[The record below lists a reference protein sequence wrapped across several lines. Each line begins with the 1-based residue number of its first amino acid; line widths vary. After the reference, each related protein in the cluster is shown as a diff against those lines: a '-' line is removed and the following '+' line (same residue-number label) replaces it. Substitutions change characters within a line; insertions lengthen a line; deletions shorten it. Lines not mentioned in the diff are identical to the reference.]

1 MPPRKKGGHVTSA
14 RQKARVLE
22 LARHACTI
30 YIYAIILLDPPKKYE
45 HLKGIQRIGQA
56 ADHMGMGR
64 DAVLARRLRQYKQI
78 RGSSAF
84 SELVEEIGW
93 ACFSDMVVLEII
105 TEKAMPAHQALTAK
119 REDLPRVAC
128 HRRGDVRE
136 IAWIAQKGTW
146 RGPNVDHPEKQTLN
160 EQKGGQGDEWARIEA
175 AVRSEMSQ
183 AKEACA
189 HYARR
194 RECLICCPNPKSC
207 DFEGCG
213 SIFRNWSTLE
223 AHQRKH
229 TGDLPFGCDHEG
241 CGKRFTQAGH
251 LEAHQRTHT
260 GDQPFACDHE
270 GCGMPASRCRCARRE
285 MRWRA
290 WRSST

>member
-1 MPPRKKGGHVTSA
+1 
-14 RQKARVLE
+14 
-22 LARHACTI
+22 
-30 YIYAIILLDPPKKYE
+30 
-45 HLKGIQRIGQA
+45 
-56 ADHMGMGR
+56 
-64 DAVLARRLRQYKQI
+64 
-78 RGSSAF
+78 
-84 SELVEEIGW
+84 
-93 ACFSDMVVLEII
+93 
-105 TEKAMPAHQALTAK
+105 
-119 REDLPRVAC
+119 
-128 HRRGDVRE
+128 
-136 IAWIAQKGTW
+136 
-146 RGPNVDHPEKQTLN
+146 
-160 EQKGGQGDEWARIEA
+160 
-175 AVRSEMSQ
+175 MSQ